1 MLEGFKIELCQTDGF
16 KGCTWGMTIH
26 ANEAIVMR
34 LTDGVMVRTRSIQRR
49 EREATMEMLNKLVD
63 VSWDLIGVVRD
74 QLMVGITMVIMPFRV
89 RCYAKTD
96 CQTDSKKYVHHK

>member
-1 MLEGFKIELCQTDGF
+1 MSDRWFQGLYK
-16 KGCTWGMTIH
+16 GMTFH
-26 ANEAIVMR
+26 ANRAIVMR

-89 RCYAKTD
+89 RCYANMD
-96 CQTDSKKYVHHK
+96 CQTDSKEYVHYK